1 MYGVPLLA
9 VFASSSIS
17 MHFSSLPLYPP
28 LLSKPYTHLSSTQR
42 ALNFYQAAD
51 NSPMTEA
58 VNQKWTQKIWVGHF
72 PQ

>member
-1 MYGVPLLA
+1 MHVFHPCCFHLFIYLWALPFFVPS
-9 VFASSSIS
+9 VSSPTLQAI
-17 MHFSSLPLYPP
+17 YP
-28 LLSKPYTHLSSTQR
+28 SFFTQR

-58 VNQKWTQKIWVGHF
+58 VNQKWTQKILVGHF